1 MNLKNKISFIVSLL
15 FTVIFAISATVVYIL
30 FADFRQEEFETRLE
44 EKAVSTIK
52 LLVEVEEIDQHLLKI
67 IDQNSIHKLYN
78 EKILI
83 FDTNFHLIYSSLDD
97 TKINWNKTDLSYLK
111 KHKHFYRKEFEQEIF
126 GIFYDTNTRDYY
138 ALISA
143 SDTVGKRK
151 LKYLLY
157 ILIGTYIVFT
167 IICWFITTYVVK
179 RLLFPVDIFYQT
191 LKGINENNLNTRV
204 PVKKKKDE
212 IDLLANEFNQM
223 LQRIDISYQKQKE
236 FTAHASHELRTP
248 IARIMSQIENKI
260 IDTDASGI
268 ENVYLKNI
276 LNDVNQISDLISSLL
291 LLSKIGNSTAVGNE
305 ICRIDELIFESTEKI
320 NMIYPDIKLNLDI
333 LHSDFEE
340 HTLEIRGNKSLLEI
354 AFTNLIKNAYKYSDN
369 KTVSISITSKEDALI
384 IAISNTGPTVL
395 ESEQKNLFDPF
406 MRGENSKNKSGV
418 GLGLPIVQRIIVQH
432 NAEIMYQAT
441 DSKTNTFYITFPL
454 K

>member
-15 FTVIFAISATVVYIL
+15 FTGIFAISGTVVYIL

-78 EKILI
+78 EKVLI
-83 FDTNFHLIYSSLDD
+83 FDSNSNLIYSSLDD
-97 TKINWNKTDLSYLK
+97 TKIQWDKTDLTYLK
-111 KHKHFYRKEFEQEIF
+111 THKHFYRKEQEQEVF
-126 GIFYDTNTRDYY
+126 GIFYDDTNARDYY

-157 ILIGTYIVFT
+157 ILIGTYVVFT
-167 IICWFITTYVVK
+167 VLCWFITTYVVQ
-179 RLLFPVDIFYQT
+179 RLLLPVDVFYQT
-191 LKGINENNLNTRV
+191 LKGINENNLNTRI
-204 PVKKKKDE
+204 PVKNKKDE

-248 IARIMSQIENKI
+248 IARIMSQVENKI
-260 IDTDASGI
+260 IDTDAAGI
-268 ENVYLKNI
+268 ENAYLKNI
-276 LNDVNQISDLISSLL
+276 LTDVNQISDLISSLL
-291 LLSKIGNSTAVGNE
+291 LLSKIESSTSVGNE
-305 ICRIDELIFESTEKI
+305 LCRIDELIFESAEKLSVV
-320 NMIYPDIKLNLDI
+320 YPDIKLQLDI
-333 LHSDFEE
+333 IHSDSEDN
-340 HTLEIRGNKSLLEI
+340 TLEIKGNKSLLEI

-369 KTVSISITSKEDALI
+369 KTVSITITSAEHTLI
-384 IAISNTGPTVL
+384 ASFSNTGQTVL
-395 ESEQKNLFDPF
+395 ENEQVNLFESF
-406 MRGENSKNKSGV
+406 MRGENSKNKSGL
-418 GLGLPIVQRIIVQH
+418 GLGLKIVQRILAQH
-432 NAEIMYQAT
+432 NAAISYQAI
-441 DSKTNTFYITFPL
+441 DSNINIFSITFPL
-454 K
+454 